1 MTVGKTKA
9 DLDEVLTLSKAGF
22 QLHQVPSE
30 DAPQWTETEGKL
42 QHESGGY
49 FSCVGIS
56 SATSEHIMLYQPQS
70 AITGLSRARHSDGE
84 CYLVQARAEPGCI
97 NAAQFGPTVQS
108 TPANI
113 QRAHGGSAP
122 PFIERFMEGSVLDA
136 LVDDTSQLDLGERYL
151 HKCKRSI
158 LLETEQCELE
168 DKNYVWAT
176 VPALLEGLATSTF
189 FNIDLRSILAIANWS
204 THVDEPVLGPVS
216 TVVVKSMQKDVREQ
230 ILGSAM
236 KAITTASNTCVRLR
250 PIDQLNNWSR
260 TNMGWQEN
268 ERTRGYA
275 VEFYSV
281 KANFR
286 EIGRWVQPLINS
298 QNTGEA
304 VLACRV
310 RHGSLELF
318 VKPMWESGIRGGV
331 LGPSH
336 IRYPGSI
343 LERPEWLETAA
354 LTEWISTVES
364 DEGGRFFQD
373 ATHYQLVWLEEG
385 CDIDEKGY
393 WVSVA
398 ELKALL
404 RISNT
409 VSIQLRALASLLLV
423 APDV

>member
-9 DLDEVLTLSKAGF
+9 DLDQVLDLSKADF
-22 QLHQVPSE
+22 QLEKVPAA
-30 DAPQWTETEGKL
+30 DAPQWTESEGKL

-70 AITGLSRARHSDGE
+70 AITGLLRARHEDGE
-84 CYLVQARAEPGCI
+84 RYLLQARAEPGCI
-97 NAAQFGPTVQS
+97 NSAQFGPTVQS

-113 QRAHGGSAP
+113 QRAHGGRAP

-158 LLETEQCELE
+158 LLETEQFQLE
-168 DKNYVWAT
+168 DQNYVWAT

-204 THVDEPVLGPVS
+204 TQVDEPELGPVS
-216 TVVVKSMQKDVREQ
+216 TLVLKSMQKEMREQ
-230 ILGSAM
+230 VFGILAKALAAGSDTPAQL
-236 KAITTASNTCVRLR
+236 IS
-250 PIDQLNNWSR
+250 IDKLQNWSR
-260 TNMGWQEN
+260 TDMGWYEIEHQ
-268 ERTRGYA
+268 RGYA

-281 KANFR
+281 CASLR
-286 EIGRWVQPLINS
+286 EIGTWVQPLINS
-298 QNTGEA
+298 HNKGEA
-304 VLACRV
+304 LLACRV
-310 RHGSLELF
+310 RHKSLELF
-318 VKPMWESGIRGGV
+318 VKPTLESGIRGAV

-336 IRYPGSI
+336 LCYPGAQIEKPLWVES
-343 LERPEWLETAA
+343 AA
-354 LTEWISTVES
+354 YTLWIGTTES

-373 ATHYQLVWLEEG
+373 ATDYKLVWLNEG
-385 CDIDEKGY
+385 CEIQEQGY
-393 WVSVA
+393 WVTVA

-404 RISNT
+404 RLSNT

>member
-9 DLDEVLTLSKAGF
+9 ELDQVLGLSKADF
-22 QLHQVPSE
+22 QLKQVPSA
-30 DAPQWTETEGKL
+30 DAPQWAESEGKL

-70 AITGLSRARHSDGE
+70 AITGLLRARHEDGE
-84 CYLVQARAEPGCI
+84 RYLLQARAEPGCI
-97 NAAQFGPTVQS
+97 NSAQFGPTVQS

-168 DKNYVWAT
+168 DQNYVWAT

-189 FNIDLRSILAIANWS
+189 FNIDLRSILAISNWS
-204 THVDEPVLGPVS
+204 PHIDELTLGPIS
-216 TVVVKSMQKDVREQ
+216 TLVVKSLQKEVREQ
-230 ILGSAM
+230 LLGSIIKSIA
-236 KAITTASNTCVRLR
+236 AGSDTCVQLL
-250 PIDQLNNWSR
+250 PIDQLKNWSR
-260 TNMGWQEN
+260 TKMGWQEI
-268 ERTRGYA
+268 EHSRGYA

-286 EIGRWVQPLINS
+286 EINSWVQPLINS

-310 RHGSLELF
+310 RQGSLELF
-318 VKPMWESGIRGGV
+318 VKPMRESGIRAGV

-336 IRYPGSI
+336 IRYPGSAI
-343 LERPEWLETAA
+343 DRPDWLETTAR
-354 LTEWISTVES
+354 TQWISTLES

-373 ATHYQLVWLEEG
+373 ATHYRLVWVEEG
-385 CDIDEKGY
+385 CDIDEQGY
-393 WVSVA
+393 WISVA

-409 VSIQLRALASLLLV
+409 ASIQLRALASLLLA
-423 APDV
+423 APDE